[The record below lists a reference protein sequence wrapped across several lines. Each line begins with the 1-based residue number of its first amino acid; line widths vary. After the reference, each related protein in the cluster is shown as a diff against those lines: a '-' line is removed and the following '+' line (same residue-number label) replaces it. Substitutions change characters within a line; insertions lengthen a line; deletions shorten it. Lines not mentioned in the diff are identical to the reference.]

1 MTNYSPLPA
10 SGLVASWTNRLDG
23 TACTVA
29 LRWENE
35 AWTADGHIES
45 NNVQFVM
52 RISASWMVQQFMLFR
67 DLDEPDLWL
76 ATDGHGRW
84 GEVNGAHRT
93 ELDGCVDIALDDT
106 PFAHIVPI
114 RRLPL
119 HVGHGAQQNVI
130 HINTDTLGVTVRP
143 HTYERINEST
153 WRYDHGGEATTATV
167 DDYGFIVDDGRFT
180 RNDHSTID

>member
-10 SGLVASWTNRLDG
+10 SGMHAAWTHRLDG
-23 TACTVA
+23 TSSDVT

-35 AWTADGHIES
+35 AWTADGRIES

-52 RISASWMVQQFMLFR
+52 RISATWMVQQFMLFR

-93 ELDGCVDIALDDT
+93 ELDGCVDITLDGT
-106 PFAHIVPI
+106 PFGHVVAI

-119 HVGHGAQQNVI
+119 HVGHAAQQNVI
-130 HINTDTLGVTVRP
+130 HINTDTLGVTVRN
-143 HTYERINEST
+143 HTYERVGESS
-153 WRYDHGGEATTATV
+153 WRYATAGVATDATV
-167 DDYGFIVDDGRFT
+167 DDYGFVLDDGHFARDVT
-180 RNDHSTID
+180 R

>member
-10 SGLVASWTNRLDG
+10 SGLHAAWTNRIDG
-23 TACTVA
+23 TLSDVT

-35 AWTADGHIES
+35 AWTADGRIES

-93 ELDGCVDIALDDT
+93 ELDGCVDITLDGT
-106 PFAHIVPI
+106 PFGHVVAI

-119 HVGHGAQQNVI
+119 HVGHAAQQNVI
-130 HINTDTLGVTVRP
+130 HIDTDTLGVTVRP
-143 HTYERINEST
+143 HTYERVGNTS
-153 WRYDHGGEATTATV
+153 WRYATAGVTADAMV
-167 DDYGFIVDDGRFT
+167 DDYGFVIDDGRFARDVT
-180 RNDHSTID
+180 Q